1 MPQGYAMRFI
11 KAETNINFIGIKN
24 IAFYVSIA
32 FILISFASLIVHR
45 GPRLGI
51 DFAGGTLIQIKF
63 TSAVPI
69 DDIKSG
75 LQSVGLGK
83 SSVQQFGE
91 KADNEFLIRTE
102 STYGSG
108 EGFTTNIKTALESS

>member
-1 MPQGYAMRFI
+1 MRFI
-11 KAETNINFIGIKN
+11 KTETNINFIGIKN
-24 IAFYVSIA
+24 IAFYLSIA
-32 FILISFASLIVHR
+32 CIVISFVSLIIHR

-51 DFAGGTLIQIKF
+51 DFAGGTLIQVKF
-63 TSAVPI
+63 TSAARI
-69 DDIKSG
+69 DDVKSG
-75 LQSVGLGK
+75 LESVGLGK

-108 EGFTTNIKTALESS
+108 